1 MTYEIVVSFILLFL
15 AIFLFSTEK
24 IRIDLAAILIMIL
37 LPWTG
42 IITPVEAFS
51 GFSSNAVV
59 TIMAVMILGY
69 GIESSGSLNFIA
81 DYISLKAGGEG
92 KKVMVWIAA
101 SVGIISSFMQ
111 NIGAVALFLPVTKK
125 IGKNTAV
132 SSRRLLMPMG
142 FAGILGGTLTMIAS
156 SPLIILNDFL
166 VENSYEELNFFSVT
180 PVGILLL
187 TVGILFFYYAWDKI
201 LPGDVEEDKNREDIQ
216 DIYNLPKQVIEIEI
230 TENSPLIGKTI
241 EEIELWIKNKV
252 HILAIWDSGSI
263 TYTPWRKTRFTAK
276 QRIAVFGKQEHI
288 KEFHQVFNLDRKSF
302 LYVFHELNGDETAGF
317 AEIIVPPKS
326 SLIGKSIEEI
336 GIRKNFK
343 IEPITYVNPEGER
356 LDLIER
362 PMEAGLQI
370 IVFGLWED
378 IRRIK
383 ESREFVVIT
392 DVKQVKRQMDIKK
405 RNIALLSLAL
415 SILLVIFGFSLPLSF
430 FTGAI
435 IMVLSGVIPKEDIYK
450 AVDWKTVFL
459 LAALIPL
466 GLAFEKSGAA
476 ELTADIIL
484 GLISSWHVLGI
495 LLVIGIVT
503 GIFSLFM
510 SNAAAAVL
518 MVPIVLIMAPSLG
531 VDPRYLALFTALSA
545 SNSFILPTHQ
555 VNAYIKT
562 PGKYSNFDFI
572 KVGGLMSFIFLSIS
586 TLMFYIFYI

>member
-1 MTYEIVVSFILLFL
+1 MTYEIVISFILLFL

-111 NIGAVALFLPVTKK
+111 NIGAVALFLPVAKK

-201 LPGDVEEDKNREDIQ
+201 LPGDLEEDKNREDIQ

-405 RNIALLSLAL
+405 RNIALLSLTL
-415 SILLVIFGFSLPLSF
+415 SIFLVIFGFSLPLSF